1 MSPVTGWLF
10 DRVGVRW
17 LAPLGM
23 TILVITLIGFANLT
37 TSTSYTSVVILHVG
51 FMFGVSMGMM
61 PVMTNGLNQL
71 PRRLH
76 SHGTAIV
83 NTVQQV
89 SAALGTALLVTVISI
104 GSQNYLLVASQ
115 EGPSALQGIL
125 ATNQGIVYAFMV
137 SAVLAGLGLLL
148 SLFMRSTTSPAED

>member
-1 MSPVTGWLF
+1 MFSLSVVAMMSVMMSLFAALIILPMYLQSVRGLTPLEAGMLMLPGGLVLGAMSPVTGRLF

-61 PVMTNGLNQL
+61 PMMTRVRFQIDELALN
-71 PRRLH
+71 
-76 SHGTAIV
+76 
-83 NTVQQV
+83 
-89 SAALGTALLVTVISI
+89 
-104 GSQNYLLVASQ
+104 
-115 EGPSALQGIL
+115 E
-125 ATNQGIVYAFMV
+125 
-137 SAVLAGLGLLL
+137 
-148 SLFMRSTTSPAED
+148 